1 MGIQFTVGDTLA
13 AVTAQP
19 LPAAAA
25 KLSRRSLLIGALAV
39 AATACTS
46 HGQRASFDPDSAALS
61 AARDTEHRLL
71 ASYDAAHP
79 AYAAHL
85 AHLRALGGPIPS
97 PSPANAPTPASP
109 AAAAAAERASVAQLQ
124 GAADAAV
131 HGSNAALLAS
141 IAASHA
147 VLGGAAR

>member
-1 MGIQFTVGDTLA
+1 
-13 AVTAQP
+13 VTA
-19 LPAAAA
+19 A
-25 KLSRRSLLIGALAV
+25 
-39 AATACTS
+39 ACTS
-46 HGQRASFDPDSAALS
+46 RRPQANLDPDAAALT

-79 AYAAHL
+79 AYTAHL

-97 PSPANAPTPASP
+97 SSPVNSTTPAPP
-109 AAAAAAERASVAQLQ
+109 AAAAAAERASLAELQ
-124 GAADAAV
+124 GAANAAV

-147 VLGGAAR
+147 VLAGTTR